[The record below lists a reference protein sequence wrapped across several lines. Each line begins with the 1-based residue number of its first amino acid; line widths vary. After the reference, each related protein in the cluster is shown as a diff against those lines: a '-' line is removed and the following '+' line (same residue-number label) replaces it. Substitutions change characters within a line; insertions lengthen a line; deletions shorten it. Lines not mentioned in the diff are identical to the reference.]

1 LSQPLPV
8 VQIIVPC
15 YNPQSGWHQV
25 LAERFLDLRTHMA
38 NQCHLQL
45 LLVNDGSTLGIS
57 TEYIAY
63 LKQATELVYLSYDL
77 NRGKGAALRAGVL
90 ASTAPLLL
98 VTDIDFPY
106 TQESMQTVLHALIEH
121 GGIVSGH
128 REESYYA
135 RVPWFR
141 TMLSKSFRLL
151 LRYFMRLPVT
161 DSQCGL
167 KGMDQSGKTLF
178 LQTKIDRYLYDLEF
192 MQLANK
198 RVSVRVVPVELRE
211 GITFTSMGLGILKTE
226 FGNFIRLL
234 LRRS

>member
-1 LSQPLPV
+1 LSQLRPV
-8 VQIIVPC
+8 IQIIVPC

-25 LAERFLDLRTHMA
+25 LAERFLDLRGQMSD
-38 NQCHLQL
+38 QCSLQL
-45 LLVNDGSTLGIS
+45 LLVNDGSTQGMS
-57 TEYIAY
+57 KEHIAY
-63 LKQATELVYLSYDL
+63 LKRATELEYISYDR
-77 NRGKGAALRAGVL
+77 NQGKGAALRKGVS
-90 ASTAPLLL
+90 AATAPLLV

-106 TQESMQTVLHALIEH
+106 TQESMQTVLLTLMDH

-167 KGMDQSGKTLF
+167 KAMDQSGKMLF

-192 MQLANK
+192 MQLANN
-198 RVSVRVVPVELRE
+198 RVSVRVVPVQLRD
-211 GITFTSMGLGILKTE
+211 GITFTSMGFGILKTE

-234 LRRS
+234 LRRT